1 MSDSSGKASTTFAG
15 DSSPHSGGNE
25 KAAGAFGVLALIV
38 ALPIALLTAAITY
51 GCFTI
56 GRISHKVLWAIVG
69 IYALGIAVTGNSLV
83 IVRNY
88 IQSWHMILDLS
99 SIGDQ
104 SSIQAEIIHA
114 LILQIPLSI
123 LLGGIAG
130 AAYAYWRWIRRA
142 SWEVFNFRRTPYQ
155 YFMTKK
161 NISDIQSDKNSPK
174 DGKTVGIEST
184 YGHKIIQ
191 TDAESRAHTLVVGST
206 GAGKTTTL
214 MLMARDIIKRGHG
227 LIFVDLKGSPDVV
240 RILHEY
246 AERYGRD
253 FQHWIMQTPGE
264 EYEGPDPKGPA
275 YYDPLNRGDA
285 SRRTNLIMAGR
296 EWSESYYEV
305 LAQDYLQRAFEV
317 AIATPPSNAVSSFS
331 DIASLFDVNN
341 LRDRAKIL
349 ELKGN
354 RRQQDILRQIDQY
367 FNADGSV
374 KKDSGTESALKSVE
388 AEIRILTNS
397 TAGAWLRKDPDGDN
411 DINLRSVA
419 DNGSIVVFSLDALNY
434 ESDANRIG
442 NLIIQDLKTVTSELQ
457 NKPAENVLQVYIDE
471 FSAIDSENIVGLIN
485 KSRAANVPVTLSTQA
500 IDDLRKESD
509 SFMGRVVANINS
521 FIVHRANDYDD
532 AEEYAKLTG
541 KIKVKEFVQQVEH
554 ATTIFGKIGKGAGTG
569 KGSLTEVEAYRV
581 SPSTIQEL
589 GTGEAI
595 YIAKSPLRFEKV
607 TVIPEDE
614 SKIVVDEV
622 AKRKN
627 LDERKQNN
635 TPKPYQSFSSFTS
648 DNSPEWE
655 EEEIKPVEA
664 SIPDDYLPTYDIKPA
679 DKNNLD
685 RIFNKSA
692 KPESSKS
699 VLDLTKSEQPQ
710 ELPAPVVEV
719 KPTVGI
725 PASKGLPNKLPTTLS
740 PAPKAPV
747 LNTVPSL
754 PTKPAQMAPRPPA
767 TPAIPVRPKLPT
779 AIPATRPV
787 LKAGSEKKENHAS
800 DIIKPSVS
808 STKNKSISGDWD
820 DE

>member
-15 DSSPHSGGNE
+15 DSSPHSGNNE
-25 KAAGAFGVLALIV
+25 KAAGAFVVLAIIL
-38 ALPIALLTAAITY
+38 AFPIALLTAFITW
-51 GCFTI
+51 GCFTV
-56 GRISHKVLWAIVG
+56 GRISHRVIWAFVG
-69 IYALGIAVTGNSLV
+69 LYALGIVITGNALN
-83 IVRNY
+83 IVQNY
-88 IQSWHMILDLS
+88 LQSWKMILGASALENS
-99 SIGDQ
+99 EE
-104 SSIQAEIIHA
+104 IQAEIINA
-114 LILQIPLSI
+114 LILQIPLS
-123 LLGGIAG
+123 LLIGGIVGAG
-130 AAYAYWRWIRRA
+130 YAYWRWIRREQ
-142 SWEVFNFRRTPYQ
+142 WQVFKFRLTPYQ
-155 YFMTKK
+155 WVMRKK
-161 NISDIQSDKNSPK
+161 NISDIQSDRNSPK

-184 YGHKIIQ
+184 YGQKIIQ
-191 TDAESRAHTLVVGST
+191 TDAEARAHTLVVGST

-246 AERYGRD
+246 SERYGRD

-264 EYEGPDPKGPA
+264 PYEGPDEKGPA

-296 EWSESYYEV
+296 DWSEAYYET

-331 DIASLFDVNN
+331 DIASLFDVNK

-374 KKDSGTESALKSVE
+374 KKDAGTDSALKSVE

-411 DINLRSVA
+411 DINLRSIA

-457 NKPAENVLQVYIDE
+457 NKPADNVLQVYIDE

-509 SFMGRVVANINS
+509 SFMGRIVANINS

-541 KIKVKEFVQQVEH
+541 KVKVKKFSQQVEH
-554 ATTIFGKIGKGAGTG
+554 TTSIFGKIGKGAGTG
-569 KGSLTEVEAYRV
+569 MGSLEEVEDYRV
-581 SPSTIQEL
+581 SPSVIQEL

-614 SKIVVDEV
+614 SKIVIDEV
-622 AKRKN
+622 AKKKN
-627 LDERKQNN
+627 LDDRKQI
-635 TPKPYQSFSSFTS
+635 TGPKPYQSFSSFTS
-648 DNSPEWE
+648 DNAPEWE
-655 EEEIKPVEA
+655 EEDIKPVEEQ
-664 SIPDDYLPTYDIKPA
+664 IPDDYLPSYDIKPA
-679 DKNNLD
+679 NKQNID
-685 RIFNKSA
+685 RIFNKATPEESKNLNLEKEQEI
-692 KPESSKS
+692 KPEIKK
-699 VLDLTKSEQPQ
+699 DINTKPQ
-710 ELPAPVVEV
+710 ASLPRTLPVM
-719 KPTVGI
+719 P
-725 PASKGLPNKLPTTLS
+725 S
-740 PAPKAPV
+740 PAPKPSVSGIVPPAPSKPSQKLPKAPV
-747 LNTVPSL
+747 APSL
-754 PTKPAQMAPRPPA
+754 PTRPIPSSTLPVTRPNVTPVVKPAIRPQPRL
-767 TPAIPVRPKLPT
+767 T
-779 AIPATRPV
+779 
-787 LKAGSEKKENHAS
+787 
-800 DIIKPSVS
+800 KPSVA
-808 STKNKSISGDWD
+808 STKGKTVGGDWD